1 VAAGVVEQRRQ
12 PSASVVL
19 ELLRSYDLV
28 LVGAV
33 VAMTS
38 LGVVMVYSATRDKL
52 ATAGIDPHYYLIRQ
66 AAYAVVGFVVMVV
79 LARIDYRWF
88 EEVGLFGFA
97 AMVVGLLAVL
107 TPLGSSALG
116 AARWIEV
123 GPIQVQPS
131 EFAAFFTIPFVAAL
145 LKRASSPPTLKQ
157 FLGIIA
163 VVAVPMA
170 LVAKQPDLGSAIVM
184 GVILLTCLAVGGARL
199 RHLVLLGVV
208 LVVVA
213 WAAIH
218 FDILKK
224 FQLERLTSFLH
235 QGSADRAANYNLTQ
249 AKTTIGSGGL
259 SGYGLFRDPQ
269 TNLGYV
275 PEQQTDFIFTAVGGQ
290 LGFIGA
296 VSVLA
301 LYGLICQRIIRIA
314 RKAADRFGMVLC
326 AGALGMLGF
335 SVFEAT
341 GMTVG
346 IVPITGIPLPF
357 VAYGGSALL
366 AAFAAMGMVLS
377 VRAGSRRTLAP

>member
-1 VAAGVVEQRRQ
+1 VATSVVDQRR
-12 PSASVVL
+12 PSTLSTVL
-19 ELLRSYDLV
+19 EVLHGYDLV

-33 VAMTS
+33 TAMTA

-52 ATAGIDPHYYLIRQ
+52 AAAGIDPHYYLIRQ
-66 AAYAVVGFVVMVV
+66 AAYAVVGFVVMMV

-88 EEVGLFGFA
+88 EEIGIFGFA

-116 AARWIEV
+116 AARWIEI

-131 EFAAFFTIPFVAAL
+131 EFAAFFTIPFVGAL
-145 LKRASSPPTLKQ
+145 LKRSASPPTLKQ
-157 FLGIIA
+157 FAGIIL

-184 GVILLTCLAVGGARL
+184 GVILLTCLTVGGARL
-199 RHLVLLGVV
+199 RHLLLLGLI

-213 WAAIH
+213 WGAIH

-235 QGSADRAANYNLTQ
+235 QSSADRAANYNLTQ
-249 AKTTIGSGGL
+249 AKTTIGSGGVT
-259 SGYGLFRDPQ
+259 GYGLFRDPQ

-275 PEQQTDFIFTAVGGQ
+275 PEQQTDFIFTAIGGQ

-366 AAFAAMGMVLS
+366 AAFATIGMVLS
-377 VRAGSRRTLAP
+377 VRAGSRRMLAP